1 MNQTLRAWLTLC
13 LYITSSRRT
22 TSTPDQQYPQHGA
35 GDGERVHPSTRPVV
49 LRTPPQVL
57 LLQLFDPFSQPAT
70 SRFASSRSRTN
81 SDAMHTHHRTA
92 SLQLIRLVRCILGD
106 RYPLDERKG
115 RREPSDPRG
124 P

>member
-1 MNQTLRAWLTLC
+1 MAPCIDGCARQPVGVERLPYWLVVNQTLRAWLTLC

-22 TSTPDQQYPQHGA
+22 TSTPDQQCPQHGA

-70 SRFASSRSRTN
+70 SRFASSRSHAN
-81 SDAMHTHHRTA
+81 EHDV
-92 SLQLIRLVRCILGD
+92 SLEAIHSVLR
-106 RYPLDERKG
+106 
-115 RREPSDPRG
+115 
-124 P
+124 